1 MNLFYSCKKCGYKTN
16 RLLNFKRHEQRKISC
31 SNKLAPNVSGDS
43 PQNNNVL
50 SILNTNDASSSSLQC
65 AKCLKVFSRKDK
77 LKIHDE
83 KCEGIHTLQCKVC
96 LKMFTTQQGKW
107 QHTRYVKCNPPIQ
120 QTINSNNITNIT
132 NNNNNNNNTTNN
144 NNNTINIRV
153 DFGNECLKRLC
164 TDKEYMGKMV
174 ENINLGKYAI
184 PKSIE
189 EIYFNDK
196 YPENQTLKKERK
208 NDKMVSIQYNGKW
221 ETRFYEDIID
231 DLVKKTEEYHETY
244 FKDLFLKYEDSER
257 DREFRKMMIPLRRFA
272 TRMLWFGWKCNDIR
286 RLGIDLDEDTNN
298 MDDEDFKNM
307 FEYQKQMKEL
317 MIDKI
322 YEKSGDFIS

>member
-16 RLLNFKRHEQRKISC
+16 RLLNFKRHELRKISC
-31 SNKLAPNVSGDS
+31 SNKIEAPIGK
-43 PQNNNVL
+43 VL
-50 SILNTNDASSSSLQC
+50 SISNNNDASISSLQC
-65 AKCLKVFSRKDK
+65 TKCLKVFSRKDK
-77 LKIHDE
+77 LKMHDE
-83 KCEGIHTLQCKVC
+83 KCEGIHKLQCKVC

-107 QHTRYVKCNPPIQ
+107 QHTQYVKCNPPIQ
-120 QTINSNNITNIT
+120 QTINSNNNITNIT
-132 NNNNNNNNTTNN
+132 NNNNNNTTNN

-164 TDKEYMGKMV
+164 TDKEYVCKMI

-244 FKDLFLKYEDSER
+244 FKDLYMKYEDSER

-286 RLGIDLDEDTNN
+286 RLGIDLDEDTHN